1 MKTLHLYLLRQILA
15 TTVMTVAV
23 FTFVLLLG
31 NVLRE
36 ILPLLVSGQM
46 GVGLMLKAVGLLIP
60 FVWVFA
66 LPMGL
71 LTATLL
77 VFGRFSADQELTAAR
92 AGGISLLSLV
102 TPVVLLSLVA
112 CGLSACINMEL
123 GPASRVAYKGLKFQ
137 FVSQLSAA
145 ALPEGQVIR
154 DFRGFLVYIAKNDGG
169 ELSDVTIY
177 HQTNNTSS
185 SFHALTAKAWVDN
198 TNNQVVIDLIEPR
211 GVTVVEPKAGAV
223 GTHSYFTAWSEF
235 PCGLPLPSAT
245 NRSFTLSI
253 SDMTFGQ
260 LQHAYVERDLPAT
273 NQLTPAMLGTNSL
286 AEAQATLAAV
296 QKLQRR
302 EHSQILAEMHRQVAF
317 SFACFSF
324 TLIGIPL
331 GIRVHRR
338 ETNIGIAIA
347 LILVV
352 VYYTFIM
359 LGQALS
365 GRPEFHPQL
374 IFWLP
379 NFIFQITGACLLW
392 RANRGI

>member
-1 MKTLHLYLLRQILA
+1 
-15 TTVMTVAV
+15 MTVAV

-31 NVLRE
+31 NMLKE

-46 GVGLMLKAVGLLIP
+46 GVGLMFKAVGLLIP

-112 CGLSACINMEL
+112 CGLSALINLEL
-123 GPASRVAYKGLKFQ
+123 GPASRVAYKGLKYQ

-154 DFRGFLVYIAKNDGG
+154 QFPGFLVYIGKNNGG
-169 ELSDVTIY
+169 ELGDVTIY
-177 HQTNNTSS
+177 QQTNNISS
-185 SFHALTAKAWVDN
+185 SFHAPTGKVWVDN
-198 TNNQVVIDLIEPR
+198 TNHQIVIDLIEPR
-211 GVTVVEPKAGAV
+211 GVTVGA
-223 GTHSYFTAWSEF
+223 HSYFSAGSETSYSF
-235 PCGLPLPSAT
+235 PLPSAT
-245 NRSFTLSI
+245 NKVSLLSI

-260 LQHAYVERDLPAT
+260 LRQAYVERDRPDT
-273 NQLTPAMLGTNSL
+273 NWLTRALAGTNTVTEAR
-286 AEAQATLAAV
+286 AEMLRFE
-296 QKLQRR
+296 KFQRE
-302 EHSQILAEMHRQVAF
+302 EHSHIRAELHRQVAF

-352 VYYTFIM
+352 VYYIFIM

-374 IFWLP
+374 VFWLP
-379 NFIFQITGACLLW
+379 NFIFQITGAILLW

>member
-46 GVGLMLKAVGLLIP
+46 GIGLVLEAIGLLIP

-102 TPVVLLSLVA
+102 MPVLLLSLVA
-112 CGLSACINMEL
+112 CGLSACINL
-123 GPASRVAYKGLKFQ
+123 KFGPASRVAYKGLKYQ
-137 FVSQLSAA
+137 FISQLSAA
-145 ALPEGQVIR
+145 SLPAGQVIR
-154 DFRGFLVYIAKNDGG
+154 QFPGSLVYIAQNHGG

-177 HQTNNTSS
+177 HQSTTNDSTTY
-185 SFHALTAKAWVDN
+185 HARTGRVWIDN
-198 TNNQVVIDLIEPR
+198 TNRQMVIDLIEPQ
-211 GVTVVEPKAGAV
+211 GVTVV
-223 GTHSYFTAWSEF
+223 GTHSYFTASSEIPYAF
-235 PCGLPLPSAT
+235 SLDSAT
-245 NRSFTLSI
+245 NKSVNLSI
-253 SDMTFGQ
+253 SDMTFAQ
-260 LQHAYVERDLPAT
+260 LQQAYVERDRPDT
-273 NQLTPAMLGTNSL
+273 NWLTRAMAGTNSI
-286 AEAQATLAAV
+286 AAAREEMLHME
-296 QKLQRR
+296 KIQRR
-302 EHSQILAEMHRQVAF
+302 EHSQIRAEMHRQVAF

-352 VYYTFIM
+352 AYYTFIA

-379 NFIFQITGACLLW
+379 NFIFQITGAMLLW